1 MVIGACFTRWGL
13 LALITWDMY
22 LPVTLGGTKRNGR
35 SGLRMA
41 ADVAE
46 KRKIDLSMYRN
57 IGIMAHIDAGKTTT
71 TERILFYTGKS
82 YKIGEVLFIDLYLTH
97 EAFKFLHCVWLWLF
111 FPFFFFFS
119 TSTFSLDIW
128 RIFSEH
134 VRVLDFERFMK
145 NIAFV
150 VIFETALEKWN
161 HRLFYAAAFDILI
174 SFLMEEMRMPSWCS
188 RGIMLL
194 FSGEVLF
201 LLPETLVPPSLG
213 FFVNYVGKPHELCM
227 ANA

>member
-1 MVIGACFTRWGL
+1 
-13 LALITWDMY
+13 MY

-97 EAFKFLHCVWLWLF
+97 EAFKFLHCV
-111 FPFFFFFS
+111 
-119 TSTFSLDIW
+119 
-128 RIFSEH
+128 
-134 VRVLDFERFMK
+134 
-145 NIAFV
+145 
-150 VIFETALEKWN
+150 
-161 HRLFYAAAFDILI
+161 
-174 SFLMEEMRMPSWCS
+174 
-188 RGIMLL
+188 
-194 FSGEVLF
+194 
-201 LLPETLVPPSLG
+201 
-213 FFVNYVGKPHELCM
+213 
-227 ANA
+227 